1 MLAIFAVVLAT
12 ACSKE
17 EPFPSGENEKYGQV
31 SMKKMLLE
39 IANEETVVRSSLD
52 VGTFIVTVTKSGVV
66 VNTYQYKDMPEILTL
81 PLGDYVI
88 DVKSHNV
95 ESAAWDKPYFE
106 GSETFT
112 IEENVIAEVETVVCK
127 LANVRVTVNYDT
139 NLKALMEADCKVNV
153 VVGQN
158 GVLDFGKDETRS
170 GYFKYEQGSSTM
182 VATFSGTV
190 DGNYEENF
198 RTYVDVAPGNHYI
211 ITYTL
216 HSPTGDVPQ
225 PEGVI
230 NPGLIVDATVTS
242 ENLTINTDVEDDVLE
257 DTDRPSNGDKPED
270 DPDKPEDDPVNPDTP
285 DTPAPTVDA
294 EAPISFDTPNVVNA
308 SSSVIIN
315 VHSEAETGIE
325 VFKVKIESAILTPSE
340 LEAVGLTDNLDL
352 VAPREYEEGLKGL
365 GFPVNI
371 GGLKDVR
378 VDISQFMGL
387 LAVLGTG
394 SHDFVLTVGDANGTT
409 VKTLTLVIE

>member
-1 MLAIFAVVLAT
+1 MLAILAVVVVT

-17 EPFPSGENEKYGQV
+17 EPFPTGEYEKYGQV

-52 VGTFIVTVTKSGVV
+52 VGTFIVTITRSGVV

-81 PLGDYVI
+81 PVGNYVV

-95 ESAAWDKPYFE
+95 EPAAWDKPYFE
-106 GSETFT
+106 GAETFT
-112 IEENVIAEVETVVCK
+112 IEENVIAEIETVVCK
-127 LANVRVTVNYDT
+127 LANVRVTVNYDV

-170 GYFKYEQGSSTM
+170 GYFKYEQGSNTM

-242 ENLTINTDVEDDVLE
+242 ENLTINADVEDDVLE
-257 DTDRPSNGDKPED
+257 DTDRPSNGDEPGEE
-270 DPDKPEDDPVNPDTP
+270 PDEPGDDPVNP

-294 EAPISFDTPNVVNA
+294 ESPISFDTPNVVNA
-308 SSSVIIN
+308 GSSVVIN

-325 VFKVKIESAILTPSE
+325 VFKVKIVSDILTPSE

-352 VAPREYEEGLKGL
+352 VTPGEYEDGLKGL